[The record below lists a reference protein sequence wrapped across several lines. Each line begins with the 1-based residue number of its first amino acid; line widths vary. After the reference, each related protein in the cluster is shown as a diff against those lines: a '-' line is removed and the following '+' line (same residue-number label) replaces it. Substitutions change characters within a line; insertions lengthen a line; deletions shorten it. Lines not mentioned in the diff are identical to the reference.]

1 MLCRLQTAA
10 NTINQ
15 TVMHGGSR
23 VRLVQYN
30 RLAFAVHEVN
40 AFMLTKAAE
49 ILGSGAGGMQNTHD
63 LVSLW
68 TAELESAA
76 AMPLDLVEEK
86 RLKSLLLS
94 MKNILEGHAK
104 ALCTQFRMRGRGLT
118 RDAILYYGAMHLP
131 LWDKALAIVCD
142 GLQASRKTPVG
153 EVYRV
158 MRVAAGLEKSAHQV
172 AASECDDSD
181 PDYFDL
187 NASDEEGW

>member
-1 MLCRLQTAA
+1 MLYRLQTAT

-23 VRLVQYN
+23 ARLVQYN

-40 AFMLTKAAE
+40 ALMLTKAAE
-49 ILGSGAGGMQNTHD
+49 ILGSGAGGMQDTHD

-86 RLKSLLLS
+86 RLKSLLLC

-104 ALCTQFRMRGRGLT
+104 TLCTQFRMRGRGLT
-118 RDAILYYGAMHLP
+118 RDAILYYGGMHLP
-131 LWDKALAIVCD
+131 MWDKALAIVCD
-142 GLQASRKTPVG
+142 GLQASRKATAN
-153 EVYRV
+153 EVYRM
-158 MRVAAGLEKSAHQV
+158 MRVAAGLEKPTHQV
-172 AASECDDSD
+172 AASGCEDSD
-181 PDYFDL
+181 DYDL
-187 NASDEEGW
+187 NASDED